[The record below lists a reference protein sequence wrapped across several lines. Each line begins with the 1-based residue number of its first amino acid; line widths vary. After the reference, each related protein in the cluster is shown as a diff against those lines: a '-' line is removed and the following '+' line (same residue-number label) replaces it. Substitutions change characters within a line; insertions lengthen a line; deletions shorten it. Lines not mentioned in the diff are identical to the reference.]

1 MRNEGTPQWYIRVTV
16 REKGLPKRER
26 AEEGM
31 KEKAKHLFGE
41 VHASENIPSED
52 FLRETANNERNCLFK
67 PVTLYTSML
76 SILQNGF
83 LSKLLISELFNEQ
96 KCND

>member
-1 MRNEGTPQWYIRVTV
+1 MV
-16 REKGLPKRER
+16 REKSLPKRER
-26 AEEGM
+26 AEEEGM

-52 FLRETANNERNCLFK
+52 FLRETANNERNFLFK
-67 PVTLYTSML
+67 RHLYISMI

-83 LSKLLISELFNEQ
+83 I
-96 KCND
+96 